1 MPNGMNFET
10 DCGESAEPAAPLWCP
25 DSPEQMCRMM
35 CGEPEA
41 CANAGE
47 CNMRQGSCCDTQCV
61 TFVEGGSA
69 EPEVC
74 EQGADCG
81 GQIPN
86 ECGSSCPATCGAPVG
101 MCNMMCNNGFF
112 CPSGQAFHVDAGE
125 CRQIVNQATME
136 CRGPCTQGDDC
147 GGQVWNTCASS
158 CPAICGYPGPMMC
171 NMMCNQKYECPFGQ
185 CFDEQTGTCE
195 DSRNYP
201 SGLPPGIAPGRPFLA
216 AMAAKEEDYP
226 TAEFS
231 VLAGAVEM
239 PSDWNEEL

>member
-1 MPNGMNFET
+1 MAQGAGEDGCIQPWNMPNGMNFET
-10 DCGESAEPAAPLWCP
+10 DCGVAAEPAAPLWCP

-86 ECGSSCPATCGAPVG
+86 ECGSSCPATCGAPVM
-101 MCNMMCNNGFF
+101 MCNMMCVDGFF

-125 CRQIVNQATME
+125 CRQIVNQASME
-136 CRGPCTQGDDC
+136 CF
-147 GGQVWNTCASS
+147 
-158 CPAICGYPGPMMC
+158 
-171 NMMCNQKYECPFGQ
+171 E
-185 CFDEQTGTCE
+185 
-195 DSRNYP
+195 
-201 SGLPPGIAPGRPFLA
+201 PPQIAQGRPFMSA
-216 AMAAKEEDYP
+216 GTGEMSP
-226 TAEFS
+226 VNVPVTAS
-231 VLAGAVEM
+231 PVAVF
-239 PSDWNEEL
+239 SDWSQL